1 MHDKMND
8 EESIDNVVNS
18 INEYF
23 DIDSLNI
30 EDLNKKLCE
39 CNLDN
44 E

>member
-1 MHDKMND
+1 MHDKLND
-8 EESIDNVVNS
+8 EESVDNVINS

-30 EDLNKKLCE
+30 EDLNKKMSE

-44 E
+44 D